1 MDIDLAEALDTVDK
15 YLRSSG
21 LSELMEI
28 DPAFT
33 EEFDFGWS
41 ISVVGSEYRRT
52 GNFSDRVVGCG
63 PFLVDKKTRKI
74 FLCGSAYPVEHYIQ
88 LYRSGDLKPVA

>member
-1 MDIDLAEALDTVDK
+1 MDMDIDLAEALDTVDK

-33 EEFDFGWS
+33 EE
-41 ISVVGSEYRRT
+41 
-52 GNFSDRVVGCG
+52 
-63 PFLVDKKTRKI
+63 L
-74 FLCGSAYPVEHYIQ
+74 
-88 LYRSGDLKPVA
+88 